1 MRADWPSSLPNCLYL
16 AVAECADGPVDWE
29 GCSSR
34 GKDSNSGLLY
44 RQRGTIGVDK
54 REGPVCGLGHGRCE
68 GEIARSD
75 PH

>member
-1 MRADWPSSLPNCLYL
+1 MRADWVSFLANCLYL
-16 AVAECADGPVDWE
+16 AVAECADGAVDLE

-44 RQRGTIGVDK
+44 CQCGTIGVDK
-54 REGPVCGLGHGRCE
+54 REGPVCGLGNGRCE